1 MKITRVEIEKF
12 RSIRKACFRMGE
24 ITAVVGEN
32 NAGKTAVLR
41 ALNCVLNYKYEEES
55 FFKKR
60 HQYGPRAN
68 TYITIT
74 FEDVP
79 DSEVYRPY
87 LFGSTLTLQFL
98 YSYSENK
105 KKYVIIKGRDKVS
118 VDDSF
123 VSELSKDIKYVY
135 IPASR
140 SNKDVRWN
148 DESIFSELIKE
159 YMAQYTENRDTI
171 SSYVRKATEKIHDT
185 VLTKLEKQVN
195 DLYMQNRSMDFKIG
209 FPQDLDYTIL
219 LNNIELSLNEFD
231 SNYVGLQ
238 LM

>member
-105 KKYVIIKGRDKVS
+105 KKYVIIKGAR
-118 VDDSF
+118 
-123 VSELSKDIKYVY
+123 
-135 IPASR
+135 
-140 SNKDVRWN
+140 
-148 DESIFSELIKE
+148 
-159 YMAQYTENRDTI
+159 
-171 SSYVRKATEKIHDT
+171 
-185 VLTKLEKQVN
+185 
-195 DLYMQNRSMDFKIG
+195 
-209 FPQDLDYTIL
+209 
-219 LNNIELSLNEFD
+219 
-231 SNYVGLQ
+231 
-238 LM
+238 